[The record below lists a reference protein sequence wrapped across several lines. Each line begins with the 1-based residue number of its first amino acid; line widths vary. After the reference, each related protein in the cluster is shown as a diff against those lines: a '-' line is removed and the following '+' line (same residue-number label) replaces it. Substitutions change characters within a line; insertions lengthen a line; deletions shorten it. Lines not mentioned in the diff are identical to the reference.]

1 MISSEWLVH
10 RLMAVRKC
18 VLAVGVL
25 LVAGVTPLFAQ
36 QGQQPGAP
44 RVEGKVIFGTV
55 TFGEDID
62 HTTVGAALRTYLTK
76 RFSIETEYLYLRNGD
91 NDQDHL
97 VQPSVA
103 YDFADPAG
111 RLVPYV
117 IGGVGVLHH
126 EGRFFGTSNNFNTW
140 TASAGV
146 GAKIFVTK
154 KLFISPELRLGREP
168 TVRATIN
175 VGYVFGRR
183 G

>member
-1 MISSEWLVH
+1 MIFKK
-10 RLMAVRKC
+10 RLGQCLFAGAI
-18 VLAVGVL
+18 LA
-25 LVAGVTPLFAQ
+25 ACVTPLFAQ
-36 QGQQPGAP
+36 QGLKPGAP

-62 HTTVGAALRTYLTK
+62 HTTVGAALRAYVTK
-76 RFSIETEYLYLRNGD
+76 RFSVETEYLYLRNGD

-126 EGRFFGTSNNFNTW
+126 EGSFFGTSNNFTTW

-146 GAKIFVTK
+146 GAKIFFTK
-154 KLFISPELRLGREP
+154 KLFVSPELRLGREP
-168 TVRATIN
+168 TIRATVS

>member
-1 MISSEWLVH
+1 MIVSKPLGQC
-10 RLMAVRKC
+10 L
-18 VLAVGVL
+18 LALGIL
-25 LVAGVTPLFAQ
+25 LVACVTPLFAQ
-36 QGQQPGAP
+36 QGQKSGAP

-62 HTTVGAALRTYLTK
+62 HTTVGAALRTYVTK
-76 RFSIETEYLYLRNGD
+76 RFSIETEYLYLRNGE

-117 IGGVGVLHH
+117 IGGAGVLHH
-126 EGRFFGTSNNFNTW
+126 KGAFFGASNSFTTW

-154 KLFISPELRLGREP
+154 NLFVSPELRLGREP
-168 TVRATIN
+168 TIRATIN